1 MSSRPT
7 STRRRAGARGARTL
21 SRRLANRVPGTTR
34 PGRRLSAGVVAVAN
48 DRFHELPV
56 GALDDDL
63 VLAEAFERCERKR
76 VLAVRLAV
84 LVLPVLGPVQKRE
97 PELQRIVASISA
109 GTFIFCTTVSVL
121 NFDHRQ
127 RGEISS
133 CDTLFVAALARRF
146 GLECTAHNWVHSSTH
161 SSQMEFRAWRRTTSF
176 KTAFNVVDALI
187 PQRCGHVALAH
198 HADDQMESFLL
209 RLARGS
215 RLTNVFKGV
224 ASQAAP
230 CFVRPLLFA
239 TKHDLVTYLDAD
251 GESWREDTTN
261 TDTTHYVRNLSRL
274 TVLPPLRTL
283 CGGSLQLHTRLK
295 ALQYQAQ
302 FFEAWVSHAADEW
315 LSYSTRA
322 DGAVSLVTYAD
333 TPAPV
338 LNRLAAIASK
348 GKIADNTEP
357 FAIPFKLLLDT
368 DMKLLDRTKKSLA
381 HLRIIESSKGIDVRP
396 FPNDAMLRVGKDG
409 DTFHAP
415 WRDRP
420 TPLVKFLRGQKVFLQ
435 DCDIVPLLATDL
447 GMVVAVF
454 LPDRTF
460 VASPFAFKQH
470 ADEPIASRRI
480 LVAPRVDAVSQHD

>member
-1 MSSRPT
+1 MYVD
-7 STRRRAGARGARTL
+7 RGTGCVRIRGCYPATPPG
-21 SRRLANRVPGTTR
+21 LANRVVSVKLSVWIMSRAMMILSRMWPMSVRFSVNGFVAPRRQSTTVAKVNCGTVE
-34 PGRRLSAGVVAVAN
+34 GRFVTSLRKECGIVGGDVVIASVSGGCDSVALL
-48 DRFHELPV
+48 HLL
-56 GALDDDL
+56 ALARSSFVPPL
-63 VLAEAFERCERKR
+63 L
-76 VLAVRLAV
+76 
-84 LVLPVLGPVQKRE
+84 
-97 PELQRIVASISA
+97 
-109 GTFIFCTTVSVL
+109 VSVL

-338 LNRLAAIASK
+338 RY
-348 GKIADNTEP
+348 EVWYCVC
-357 FAIPFKLLLDT
+357 
-368 DMKLLDRTKKSLA
+368 SLM
-381 HLRIIESSKGIDVRP
+381 R
-396 FPNDAMLRVGKDG
+396 
-409 DTFHAP
+409 
-415 WRDRP
+415 WRRN
-420 TPLVKFLRGQKVFLQ
+420 KVL
-435 DCDIVPLLATDL
+435 
-447 GMVVAVF
+447 
-454 LPDRTF
+454 
-460 VASPFAFKQH
+460 
-470 ADEPIASRRI
+470 
-480 LVAPRVDAVSQHD
+480 